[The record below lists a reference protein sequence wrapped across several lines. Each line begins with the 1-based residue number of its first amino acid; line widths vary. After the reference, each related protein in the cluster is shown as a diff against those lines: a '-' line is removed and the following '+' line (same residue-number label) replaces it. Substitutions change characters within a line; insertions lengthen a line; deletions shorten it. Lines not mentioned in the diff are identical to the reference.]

1 MGGSMG
7 AARGLPRDAW
17 LLLLSSFLAS
27 LPIGALL
34 VFFPLYLHDLGLHTL
49 AIGGIFA
56 AAGLGSSLLL
66 LLIGPL
72 ADRFGRRPFLIAGT
86 AAPALGFAIFALTT
100 NPGLLVVASM
110 LGGVGFS
117 GGLGGSLTTAT
128 FNPLLAG
135 TVEPR
140 RRTAVLS
147 WSEGVW
153 TLSMACGSLA
163 AGVPTLLTHARLA
176 SALTADRALF
186 VGCLLVTLGA
196 ALALVPVRERLAAT
210 EAAGAAE
217 ATEATE
223 AARRPTPAAPPTS
236 TRPARVPWPLVLRLA
251 VFFALQGAGLGLVV
265 QLLPLWFALSFHA
278 ATLAIAPWFAASQLV
293 GLLSIPFVP
302 ALSRRVGVAGVVVL
316 SLGVSTL
323 LLIGVPLAPT
333 LTVAGA
339 FYVLRS
345 AFVSMQWPAQLSF
358 LQGAVDPRV
367 RGVVTSVALGCW
379 SAAMALSPALTGY
392 FMDRR
397 LLQWPLLLGVCCYA
411 AAAAWF
417 YLLLRRTPLPEERAD
432 EAAPVETMLAG
443 TAREP
448 GASTA
453 AAPAAR

>member
-1 MGGSMG
+1 MDGSMG

-34 VFFPLYLHDLGLHTL
+34 VFFPLYLHDLGLRTL

-72 ADRFGRRPFLIAGT
+72 ADRLGRRPFLIAGT

-100 NPGLLVVASM
+100 DPGLLVVASM

-128 FNPLLAG
+128 FDPLLAG

-140 RRTAVLS
+140 RRIAVLS

-163 AGVPTLLTHARLA
+163 AGVPALLVRARLVP
-176 SALTADRALF
+176 ALTADRALF

-196 ALALVPVRERLAAT
+196 ALALVPVRERLAPT
-210 EAAGAAE
+210 EAAEAAE
-217 ATEATE
+217 AAS
-223 AARRPTPAAPPTS
+223 RPTPAAPAAPTRS
-236 TRPARVPWPLVLRLA
+236 ARVPWPLVLRLA

-278 ATLAIAPWFAASQLV
+278 ATPAIAPWFAASQLV

-316 SLGVSTL
+316 SLGVSSL

-345 AFVSMQWPAQLSF
+345 ALVSMQWPAQLSF

-379 SAAMALSPALTGY
+379 SAAMALSPALAGY

-417 YLLLRRTPLPEERAD
+417 YLLLRRTPLPEEQAA
-432 EAAPVETMLAG
+432 EAAPAGTMPAG

-448 GASTA
+448 GTSPA
-453 AAPAAR
+453 AMPAAR

>member
-1 MGGSMG
+1 MDSSTG

-34 VFFPLYLHDLGLHTL
+34 VFFPLYLHDLGLRTL

-100 NPGLLVVASM
+100 DPGLLVVASM

-153 TLSMACGSLA
+153 TLAMACGSLA
-163 AGVPTLLTHARLA
+163 AGVPALLARARLA
-176 SALTADRALF
+176 PALTADRALF

-196 ALALVPVRERLAAT
+196 ALALVPVRERLAPT
-210 EAAGAAE
+210 GAAE
-217 ATEATE
+217 AAE
-223 AARRPTPAAPPTS
+223 AAEAASRPTPAAPAVP

-278 ATLAIAPWFAASQLV
+278 ATPAIAPWFAASQLV

-302 ALSRRVGVAGVVVL
+302 ALSQRVGVAGVVVL
-316 SLGVSTL
+316 SLGVSSL

-345 AFVSMQWPAQLSF
+345 ALVSMQWPAQLSF

-379 SAAMALSPALTGY
+379 SAAMALSPALAGY

-417 YLLLRRTPLPEERAD
+417 YLLLRRTPLPEEQAA
-432 EAAPVETMLAG
+432 EAAPAG
-443 TAREP
+443 TMPAGTVREP

-453 AAPAAR
+453 AMPTAR